1 MRATVAMGPEGSAG
15 IGLYGPDGHL
25 RTSLDVP
32 AGKTPGL
39 AFYNQEGKP
48 AWGAP

>member
-1 MRATVAMGPEGSAG
+1 MALGDDGDPGV
-15 IGLYGPDGHL
+15 GLYGAKGHL

-39 AFYNQEGKP
+39 AFYKDDGQP
-48 AWGAP
+48 AWGVP